1 MISSIG
7 VDIVRVDRFEAWINY
22 SEERLLKVFNM
33 HEIED
38 FMHEGDFQYK
48 KQFLAGRFAA
58 KEAFY
63 KALCS
68 LLSKLNFDLETFT
81 FDKVRKHVFVIKNSY
96 EIPELSVDWLS
107 IDEVLGAS
115 VPKVDLSISIS
126 HEKDFA
132 ISTVLIIKS
141 EF

>member
-33 HEIED
+33 HEVED
-38 FMHEGDFQYK
+38 FMHAGDFQYK